1 MATKFDWF
9 EYDKLVLNAKNK
21 GIEFGLYSKE
31 YASAVKEMNNFWMYK
46 KQNWIEKL
54 INKINKIVWQLKH
67 KR

>member
-1 MATKFDWF
+1 MGTKFDWI
-9 EYDKLVLNAKNK
+9 EYDKLVMNAKNK

-31 YASAVKEMNNFWMYK
+31 YANAVKEMNNFWMYK

-54 INKINKIVWQLKH
+54 INKINKIVWQLTT

>member
-1 MATKFDWF
+1 MGTKFDWI

-31 YASAVKEMNNFWMYK
+31 YAKAVKEMNNFWMYK

-54 INKINKIVWQLKH
+54 INKINKIVWQLKT

>member
-1 MATKFDWF
+1 MGTKFDWI

-31 YASAVKEMNNFWMYK
+31 YASAVKEMNNFWMRK

-54 INKINKIVWQLKH
+54 INKINKIVWQLTT

>member
-1 MATKFDWF
+1 MATKFDWC

-31 YASAVKEMNNFWMYK
+31 YASAVKEMNNFWLYK

>member
-1 MATKFDWF
+1 MATKFYWF
-9 EYDKLVLNAKNK
+9 EYDKVVLNAKNK

-31 YASAVKEMNNFWMYK
+31 YASAVKEMNNFWLYK

>member
-1 MATKFDWF
+1 MATKFDWV

-31 YASAVKEMNNFWMYK
+31 YASAVKEMNNFWLYK

-54 INKINKIVWQLKH
+54 INKLNKIVWQLKT

>member
-1 MATKFDWF
+1 MATKFDWI

-31 YASAVKEMNNFWMYK
+31 YASAVKEMNAFWRYK

-54 INKINKIVWQLKH
+54 INKINKIVWQLKT

>member
-1 MATKFDWF
+1 MGTKFNWL

-31 YASAVKEMNNFWMYK
+31 YAQAVKEMNAFWLYK
-46 KQNWIEKL
+46 KQNGIEKL
-54 INKINKIVWQLKH
+54 INKLNKIVWQLKH

>member
-1 MATKFDWF
+1 MATKFDWS
-9 EYDKLVLNAKNK
+9 EYDNLVLNAKNK

-31 YASAVKEMNNFWMYK
+31 YASAVKEMNNFWLYK

>member
-1 MATKFDWF
+1 MATKFDWS
-9 EYDKLVLNAKNK
+9 EYDKLVLNVKNK
-21 GIEFGLYSKE
+21 GVVFGLYSKE
-31 YASAVKEMNNFWMYK
+31 YASAVKEMNNFWLYK

>member
-1 MATKFDWF
+1 MGTKFDWI

-31 YASAVKEMNNFWMYK
+31 YASAVKEMNNFWLYK

-54 INKINKIVWQLKH
+54 INKINKIVWQLKT

>member
-1 MATKFDWF
+1 MATKFDWL

-31 YASAVKEMNNFWMYK
+31 YASAVKEMNNFWLYK

-54 INKINKIVWQLKH
+54 INKINKIVWQLKT

>member
-9 EYDKLVLNAKNK
+9 EYDKLVLNSKNK

-31 YASAVKEMNNFWMYK
+31 YASAVKEMNAFWMYK

>member
-1 MATKFDWF
+1 MATKFDWV
-9 EYDKLVLNAKNK
+9 EYDKLALNAKNK

-31 YASAVKEMNNFWMYK
+31 YASAVKEMNNFWLYK

>member
-1 MATKFDWF
+1 MAKKFNWL

-21 GIEFGLYSKE
+21 GIKFGLYSKE

-54 INKINKIVWQLKH
+54 INKINKIVWQLKR

>member
-1 MATKFDWF
+1 MATKFDWSK
-9 EYDKLVLNAKNK
+9 YDKLVLNAKNK

-31 YASAVKEMNNFWMYK
+31 YASAVKEMNNFWLYK

>member
-1 MATKFDWF
+1 MGTKFDWLA
-9 EYDKLVLNAKNK
+9 YDKLVLNAKNK

-31 YASAVKEMNNFWMYK
+31 YASAVKDMNNFWMYK

-54 INKINKIVWQLKH
+54 INKINKIVWQLKT

>member
-9 EYDKLVLNAKNK
+9 EYDKLVLNVKNK

-31 YASAVKEMNNFWMYK
+31 YASAVKEMNNFWLYK

-54 INKINKIVWQLKH
+54 INKINKIIWQLKH

>member
-1 MATKFDWF
+1 MATKFDWS
-9 EYDKLVLNAKNK
+9 EYDKLVLNVKNK

-31 YASAVKEMNNFWMYK
+31 YASAVKEMNNFWLYK

-54 INKINKIVWQLKH
+54 INKINKIVWQLKT

>member
-31 YASAVKEMNNFWMYK
+31 YASAVKKMNAFWMYK

>member
-31 YASAVKEMNNFWMYK
+31 YASAIKEMNNFKKEK

>member
-31 YASAVKEMNNFWMYK
+31 YASAVKEMNNFWLYK

>member
-9 EYDKLVLNAKNK
+9 EYDKLALNAKNK

-31 YASAVKEMNNFWMYK
+31 YASAVKEMNNFWLYK

>member
-1 MATKFDWF
+1 MATKFDWV
-9 EYDKLVLNAKNK
+9 EYDKLALNAKNK
-21 GIEFGLYSKE
+21 GVEFGLYSKE
-31 YASAVKEMNNFWMYK
+31 YASAVKEMNNFWLYK

>member
-31 YASAVKEMNNFWMYK
+31 YASAVKEINNFFMYK